1 MVLLTY
7 ILMVICFFRIEESY
21 GTRNS
26 NGLVFLLGYYLFLL
40 LNNLI
45 KVYLANEFSSV
56 GVVVVGNFFLSL
68 DRYGVTNLIFLEDV
82 HWLELFYK
90 LLLLGD
96 NGWIYYEVSTYDLVE
111 HLERLRDLRS
121 WCAHWNIIYN
131 FC

>member
-82 HWLELFYK
+82 H
-90 LLLLGD
+90 
-96 NGWIYYEVSTYDLVE
+96 
-111 HLERLRDLRS
+111 
-121 WCAHWNIIYN
+121 
-131 FC
+131 

>member
-1 MVLLTY
+1 
-7 ILMVICFFRIEESY
+7 
-21 GTRNS
+21 
-26 NGLVFLLGYYLFLL
+26 
-40 LNNLI
+40 
-45 KVYLANEFSSV
+45 
-56 GVVVVGNFFLSL
+56 VVVGNFFLSL